1 MIAKHSDRQRLM
13 SFRRVSVVVGLTA
26 LLCGAAGAEAW
37 HLDYQWAI
45 EGNPVSVAVDASG
58 NVYVICHEADHAVQ
72 KYSTGGKL
80 LAQWGKR
87 GGEDGQLIWPRGIA
101 VDRRGYVYVADTGN
115 RRIQKFTR
123 DGALVRKWSTYRKG
137 NTRTFRPLGIAT
149 SPSGQYVYVTDEAKN
164 RVLKFTARGFP
175 IREWGSHGKADD
187 QFLAP
192 RHVATDS
199 AGFVYVVDGAA
210 NCVKKFDHIG
220 EFKGAWG
227 GMENQ
232 TPYFADPVGVAVDY
246 SGCLWVTDGD
256 HRVQQFWQPVRRR
269 GWFGGCTDPEHADGG
284 CWHDFSSPH
293 RPAAGAGAGQFRDPQ
308 GLAVDLAGNLYVAD
322 FANRRIQKL
331 ASLETAAPGTLS
343 RPE

>member
-1 MIAKHSDRQRLM
+1 MIAKHSVPQRLL
-13 SFRRVSVVVGLTA
+13 SFRRASVVVGLTA
-26 LLCGAAGAEAW
+26 LLCGAVQAEAW

-58 NVYVICHEADHAVQ
+58 NVYVTCHEADHAVQ

-80 LAQWGKR
+80 LAQWGQR
-87 GGEDGQLIWPRGIA
+87 GGEDGQLISPRGIA

-137 NTRTFRPLGIAT
+137 ETRTFRPYGIAT
-149 SPSGQYVYVTDEAKN
+149 SPSGQYVYVTDEAN
-164 RVLKFTARGFP
+164 SRVLKFTARGFP
-175 IREWGSHGKADD
+175 IREWGGYGKGDA

-192 RHVATDS
+192 RHIATDN

-210 NCVKKFDHIG
+210 DCVKKFDHLG
-220 EFKGAWG
+220 ELKGVWG
-227 GMENQ
+227 GASNQ

-246 SGCLWVTDGD
+246 SGSIWVTDGR

-269 GWFGGCTDPEHADGG
+269 GWFGGCADPEHVEGG

-293 RPAAGAGAGQFRDPQ
+293 RPAAGAKAGQFSDPQ
-308 GLAVDLAGNLYVAD
+308 GLAIDLAGNLYVAD

-331 ASLETAAPGTLS
+331 ASLETASAGTLS
-343 RPE
+343 RSE